1 MKNEKKE
8 KPYTEEKKKVKH
20 KHIHTSMNLSY
31 VILSFRSR
39 TSSIMPDIYCLSIT
53 REIRKLLSSYYS
65 CKIRNRRTKIKV
77 TKLAIIDDQVN
88 DMMDI
93 AEADR
98 DALFVSLKIDSFKI
112 RSDVKGGNNSISK
125 HVGVVFFSNRYLS
138 DDDETE

>member
-1 MKNEKKE
+1 MKRKKNHTQ
-8 KPYTEEKKKVKH
+8 KKKKKVKH

>member
-1 MKNEKKE
+1 
-8 KPYTEEKKKVKH
+8 
-20 KHIHTSMNLSY
+20 
-31 VILSFRSR
+31 
-39 TSSIMPDIYCLSIT
+39 
-53 REIRKLLSSYYS
+53 
-65 CKIRNRRTKIKV
+65 
-77 TKLAIIDDQVN
+77 
-88 DMMDI
+88 MMDI

>member
-1 MKNEKKE
+1 
-8 KPYTEEKKKVKH
+8 
-20 KHIHTSMNLSY
+20 
-31 VILSFRSR
+31 
-39 TSSIMPDIYCLSIT
+39 MPDIYCLSIT

-77 TKLAIIDDQVN
+77 RKLAIIDDQVN

>member
-1 MKNEKKE
+1 
-8 KPYTEEKKKVKH
+8 
-20 KHIHTSMNLSY
+20 MNLSY

-112 RSDVKGGNNSISK
+112 FSDVKGGNNSISK